1 MSEEKRVSISYTV
14 DLEEVPQRVELL
26 LAELGQTLIALSEIS
41 KEAAITTMNPGDT
54 DNLSGL
60 KAIHRLKVLLG
71 KAQERSDDCFNI
83 LKGYIVMSH
92 SPVPPPEPKTPPAPE
107 PKTPPAPEPKV
118 QKAPKKKAA
127 KKKVVK
133 KKVVKEKKE
142 E

>member
-1 MSEEKRVSISYTV
+1 MSEGKRVSISYTV

-41 KEAAITTMNPGDT
+41 KEAAITTMNPAAPD
-54 DNLSGL
+54 DLAGL
-60 KAIHRLKVLLG
+60 KAILRLKVLLG

-92 SPVPPPEPKTPPAPE
+92 SPDAPPEPKTPPAPE
-107 PKTPPAPEPKV
+107 PEV
-118 QKAPKKKAA
+118 QKTPKKKAA

-133 KKVVKEKKE
+133 KKVVKKKKE

>member
-14 DLEEVPQRVELL
+14 DLEEVPQRVQLL
-26 LAELGQTLIALSEIS
+26 LTELGQTLSALSEVS
-41 KEAAITTMNPGDT
+41 KEAAHSALNPDPT
-54 DNLSGL
+54 DDLSGL
-60 KAIHRLKVLLG
+60 KAILRLKVLLG

-92 SPVPPPEPKTPPAPE
+92 SPETPPEPKTPPAPE
-107 PKTPPAPEPKV
+107 PEV